1 MEYCIEMLFRPSHY
15 LTSLSGPKK
24 PEAFLSRYF
33 TTAFT
38 FNAHGSA
45 EIRDAES
52 VFIELQTGHVAGVLA
67 QKEPETNEKGDS

>member
-15 LTSLSGPKK
+15 LTSLSGRKK
-24 PEAFLSRYF
+24 PEAFLSRYSPI
-33 TTAFT
+33 AFS

-45 EIRDAES
+45 EIRTAES
-52 VFIELQTGHVAGVLA
+52 ASVGLQTGHVADVLA